1 MPLSVAFSDTR
12 RFVVDEEFD
21 VDGYAGASELGGPS
35 TRRGDVLLTRSVVR
49 RPCPAPVA
57 TNCTAPQ
64 RIHRI
69 EIDGL
74 VDGQPTL
81 RN

>member
-49 RPCPAPVA
+49 ASRICHVSAMLDQIGPCL
-57 TNCTAPQ
+57 TMFD
-64 RIHRI
+64 H
-69 EIDGL
+69 
-74 VDGQPTL
+74 
-81 RN
+81 